1 MVQTPCTAHAGAG
14 AERSCLIV
22 LSGVVV
28 FQEFAIHVVCGLI
41 VECQRLIASSQILCI
56 LLVPLGILR
65 LPERGGGTS
74 T

>member
-1 MVQTPCTAHAGAG
+1 MVQTACTSHAGAG
-14 AERSCLIV
+14 AQRCCLIV

-28 FQEFAIHVVCGLI
+28 FQQFAIHVVCGFV
-41 VECQRLIASSQILCI
+41 VEGQRLIASSQILCI

>member
-1 MVQTPCTAHAGAG
+1 MVQTACTAHAGAG
-14 AERSCLIV
+14 AQRCCLIV

-28 FQEFAIHVVCGLI
+28 LQQFAIHIVCGLI
-41 VECQRLIASSQILCI
+41 VEGQWLIASSQILCI

-65 LPERGGGTS
+65 LPGRGEGTS